1 MKLGIVIGHVA
12 RQDALALAR
21 GIADIDFENYADGN
35 VA

>member
-12 RQDALALAR
+12 RQDALAR
-21 GIADIDFENYADGN
+21 YGADIDFENYDGN